1 MSISI
6 HELLAVA
13 RESEGVKAVQGDDML
28 CEKRFAPDT
37 RYMVEF
43 LLLEQKEQFGEKG
56 EYHRYFLTK
65 EAYQE
70 LINLQNQGVLRFQR
84 QALVLEGTHCIIFQP
99 RHFSGTGSRKFN
111 RLERKEQLPER
122 SAGRK
127 DSFSGSVLQ
136 NDKEGSGRR

>member
-70 LINLQNQGVLRFQR
+70 LINLQNKGALRVQR
-84 QALVLEGTHCIIFQP
+84 QALVLEGTLHYLPAQA
-99 RHFSGTGSRKFN
+99 FSGTGSRKFN
-111 RLERKEQLPER
+111 GLERKEQLPER
-122 SAGRK
+122 SAARK